1 MSMTIA
7 IGNALSGLRTSQ
19 QAMETLSNNI
29 ANANTPGFTR
39 KTVALESMV
48 VGTFGRGVRIGDIVR
63 EVDANLN
70 ADYRHATSVLEK
82 LRLNLHYYESI
93 EQLYGQ
99 PGANNS
105 IADTVTRFRSGITA
119 LATAPENL
127 GLREQAIQDGVALA
141 NRLNSESRAIQ
152 SLRADAE
159 REIGSTINRVNA
171 LLEQIADINRQVIR
185 GEAQNQDV
193 NALKD
198 QRELYVGE
206 IAQYMDVR
214 TRETNDGNLVVTT
227 GLGRTLVDNTVV
239 HRLFT
244 DTTTNLQ
251 PTTPGAAVLLGG
263 STVPPA
269 IDITTELRNGNGQL
283 SVHISQRDVDLMAR
297 QEELDRIATMLFD
310 QIQSAALNTTDTGG
324 GTGLVDDSNHF
335 FAPLDATDPVTAYN
349 IQVHPDLIADNTLLN
364 DLTVANDLNNAVN
377 GEYAFAAVTNGLPAL
392 TMGFAE
398 YTSAIIERQS
408 LLTSNTTLTY
418 QQQAYVTRSL
428 EQRVGQVSGVN
439 IDEELAMMLQFQK
452 SFSASGRLI
461 QVTSEMLDE
470 LIRIAGR

>member
-29 ANANTPGFTR
+29 ANANTPGYTR

-48 VGTFGRGVRIGDIVR
+48 VGTFGRGVRIADIVR

-82 LRLNLHYYESI
+82 LRLNLHYFESI

-141 NRLNSESRAIQ
+141 NRLNSESKAIQ

-159 REIGSTINRVNA
+159 REIGSTINRINA
-171 LLEQIADINRQVIR
+171 LLDQIADINRQVIR

-239 HRLFT
+239 HPLFT
-244 DTTTNLQ
+244 DTTTNLL
-251 PTTPGAAVLLGG
+251 PTAQGAPVLLGG
-263 STVPPA
+263 STVPPG
-269 IDITTELRNGNGQL
+269 IDITTELRDGNGQL
-283 SVHISQRDVDLMAR
+283 AVHISQRDVDLMAR
-297 QEELDRIATMLFD
+297 QEELNRIATMLFD
-310 QIQSAALNTTDTGG
+310 QIQSADLNTADTSGG
-324 GTGLVDDSNHF
+324 VLDDANHF
-335 FAPLDATDPVTAYN
+335 FASLDLNDPITAYN

-364 DLTVANDLNNAVN
+364 DLTVANDLNTAVN

-418 QQQAYVTRSL
+418 QQQDYVTRSL

-439 IDEELAMMLQFQK
+439 IDEELAVMLQFQK
-452 SFSASGRLI
+452 SFAAAGRLI
-461 QVTSEMLDE
+461 QVTTEMLDT
-470 LIRIAGR
+470 LISVAGR